1 MNDPLR
7 IGIIGDFDANRPS
20 HKATNEAL
28 RHCAENLSIPL
39 QAQWLATENL
49 EGDVQPDMAGYDAFW
64 CAPGSP
70 YRSFK
75 GAINAIR
82 FAREHCYPFIG
93 TCGGFQHAVMEYA
106 LNVLKMVEVNH
117 AEYNPDASTF
127 FITALSCSLVGETR
141 RIFLKEGT
149 LIRTVYGKDA
159 TDERYNCN
167 FGLNTDFQATFDQ
180 SGFRVAGTDAN
191 GEVRIFELASS
202 RFYIATL
209 FQPQLSSTPQA
220 PHPLILEY
228 LRAAQAFHLLS
239 SSPDDVRQ
247 QLSSP

>member
-28 RHCAENLSIPL
+28 RHCAENLSMRL
-39 QAQWLATENL
+39 QPQWLATENL
-49 EGDVQPDMAGYDAFW
+49 EGDVQPEMAGYDAFW

-82 FAREHCYPFIG
+82 FAREHRYPFIG

-141 RIFLKEGT
+141 RIFLKEGS
-149 LIRTVYGKDA
+149 LIRAVYGKDA

-228 LRAAQAFHLLS
+228 LRAAQAFHLS
-239 SSPDDVRQ
+239 SSFPDDVRQ
-247 QLSSP
+247 WLSSP